1 MNITRNVHQLTIGLG
16 ALALAAACVQ
26 VRAMDYHVATAQ
38 QLQNALTLAAANG
51 ANNNIYITNGYYIGN
66 FNYNSTAATSLTISN
81 EPGIAN
87 TQITIDG
94 AGGGRALSITSS
106 GTSAITVAGLTFS
119 RNCGNTACY
128 SGQFA

>member
-1 MNITRNVHQLTIGLG
+1 MTGSISLLSPLCFVVAEPSRRTTNPSHNLTG
-16 ALALAAACVQ
+16 A
-26 VRAMDYHVATAQ
+26 TP
-38 QLQNALTLAAANG
+38 
-51 ANNNIYITNGYYIGN
+51 NGYYIGN